1 MLGGDGEIPEQVQ
14 CWLQVEAPS
23 VYDHFKGGGGKE
35 DGPNERLCLNYL
47 PTMGIAKGKLEHAFW
62 QLSASH
68 PPPPGWRLQECCEL
82 MDEAWWEQER
92 GVWERDRE
100 LWCDS
105 GQCVKKRDGA
115 IVFLLFSRNVFKI
128 NIDSPIW
135 CDLGLRCLAQ
145 VHNGHRVHESL
156 HLLFE
161 STAFRFP
168 AQIPQIMEDIR
179 RLLVQRS
186 SRSYPPLFPWAR
198 YVTPGCFG

>member
-1 MLGGDGEIPEQVQ
+1 MQFSAGCAKRADVGRWWRNTPASTMLAAGWSTICVRSFQRG
-14 CWLQVEAPS
+14 W
-23 VYDHFKGGGGKE
+23 GKE
-35 DGPNERLCLNYL
+35 DGPNEQLSLNYL

-68 PPPPGWRLQECCEL
+68 PPPPSWTLQECCEL

-92 GVWERDRE
+92 GVCVWERDWE

-135 CDLGLRCLAQ
+135 CDLGLRCLSQ

-161 STAFRFP
+161 STAFGFP
-168 AQIPQIMEDIR
+168 AQIFNHYD
-179 RLLVQRS
+179 S
-186 SRSYPPLFPWAR
+186 T
-198 YVTPGCFG
+198 TPR

>member
-1 MLGGDGEIPEQVQ
+1 MLAAGWSTICVRSFQRG
-14 CWLQVEAPS
+14 W
-23 VYDHFKGGGGKE
+23 GGKE
-35 DGPNERLCLNYL
+35 DGPNEQLCLNYL
-47 PTMGIAKGKLEHAFW
+47 ITMGIAKGKLEHAFW

-68 PPPPGWRLQECCEL
+68 PPPPGWTLQECCEL

-92 GVWERDRE
+92 GVRER
-100 LWCDS
+100 LGVMMWFWAV
-105 GQCVKKRDGA
+105 CVKKRDGA
-115 IVFLLFSRNVFKI
+115 IGFLLFSRNLFKI

-168 AQIPQIMEDIR
+168 AQIFNHYD
-179 RLLVQRS
+179 S
-186 SRSYPPLFPWAR
+186 T
-198 YVTPGCFG
+198 TPG